1 MEYGKQSNAYTA
13 DRIMNSVLYDDLPG
27 GKQEISGVWRAN
39 QLGGIEKDQ
48 VLGEAFCSQT
58 KC

>member
-1 MEYGKQSNAYTA
+1 
-13 DRIMNSVLYDDLPG
+13 MNSVLYDDLPG
-27 GKQEISGVWRAN
+27 DKQEISGVWRAN

-48 VLGEAFCSQT
+48 VLGEVFCSQT